1 MEVYF
6 KRGGIIMGTFFKL
19 SHIRPIHFGID
30 LERFVHS
37 YLFTLGLDAFVAVC
51 VATLEC
57 YWLHMTL
64 IVAFTADAVLL
75 LDIFHGIGLTSL

>member
-1 MEVYF
+1 MC
-6 KRGGIIMGTFFKL
+6 TFFKL

-37 YLFTLGLDAFVAVC
+37 YLFTLGLDALVAVRM
-51 VATLEC
+51 AALEC
-57 YWLHMTL
+57 YWLHVTL

-75 LDIFHGIGLTSL
+75 LDIFHRIGLASL